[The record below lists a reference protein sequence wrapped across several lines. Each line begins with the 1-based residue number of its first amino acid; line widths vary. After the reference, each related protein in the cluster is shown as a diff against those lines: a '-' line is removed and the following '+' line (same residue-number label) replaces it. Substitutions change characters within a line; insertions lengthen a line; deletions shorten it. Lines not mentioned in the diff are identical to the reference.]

1 MLREDLALI
10 VPHNDREAE
19 GERNAC
25 SLTLL
30 FATTYLT
37 KVVNHSQKW
46 LGRRT
51 QMLGVSQ
58 RSADIIMINVRN
70 LKDKIHATLKLFNDK

>member
-10 VPHNDREAE
+10 VPHNDRETE

-25 SLTLL
+25 PLTLL

-46 LGRRT
+46 LEDERKCW
-51 QMLGVSQ
+51 VFH
-58 RSADIIMINVRN
+58 NVQP
-70 LKDKIHATLKLFNDK
+70 TLL